1 MKTFWKLINLVKS
14 CLTIRFK
21 GMVRP
26 LNSLDIFPYLKK
38 DTYSRRIFK
47 NVVARDRLPKKAVYP
62 SAYVI
67 NTDNSNGPGE
77 HWLAV
82 YYDSSGYCTFFDSFA
97 RSPNDFH
104 LDEFL
109 NKTSNG
115 WEQNTMRLQDI
126 NSVTCGYYC
135 VYFVLLMSR
144 GLQLEDILALF
155 EEENFVVNDLKISKL
170 ML

>member
-1 MKTFWKLINLVKS
+1 
-14 CLTIRFK
+14 
-21 GMVRP
+21 
-26 LNSLDIFPYLKK
+26 
-38 DTYSRRIFK
+38 
-47 NVVARDRLPKKAVYP
+47 VARDRLPKKEVYP
-62 SAYVI
+62 SAYVK

-126 NSVTCGYYC
+126 NSATCGYYC

-144 GLQLEDILALF
+144 GMLLEDILALF
-155 EEENFVVNDLKISKL
+155 EERNFVVNDLKISKL